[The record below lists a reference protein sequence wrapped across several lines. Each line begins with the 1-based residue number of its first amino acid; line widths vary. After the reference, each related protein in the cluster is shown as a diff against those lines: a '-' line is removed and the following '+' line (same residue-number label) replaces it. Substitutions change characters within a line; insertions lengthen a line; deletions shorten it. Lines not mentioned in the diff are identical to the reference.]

1 MIPLASDSGYDQV
14 VKKMKPTRRWTQARS
29 AALVLALV
37 FSSACAGGR
46 LGARTSGQTGIASWY
61 GADFHGRQTSNRE
74 IYNMYDMTA
83 AHPTLPFGTRVM
95 VTNLDNGRA
104 AEVRINDR
112 GPFMKNR
119 ILDLSYAAARLL
131 NMVGSGTAP
140 VRLEILGAALR
151 AAEGRY
157 IIQVGSFVD
166 EENAREL
173 KGRLGKKYGK
183 AFISATS
190 LSGQNYYRVRFRAD
204 EPSETE
210 RLAARLFA
218 DGFPILIC
226 KAD

>member
-1 MIPLASDSGYDQV
+1 M
-14 VKKMKPTRRWTQARS
+14 
-29 AALVLALV
+29 
-37 FSSACAGGR
+37 
-46 LGARTSGQTGIASWY
+46 
-61 GADFHGRQTSNRE
+61 
-74 IYNMYDMTA
+74 
-83 AHPTLPFGTRVM
+83 
-95 VTNLDNGRA
+95 
-104 AEVRINDR
+104 
-112 GPFMKNR
+112 
-119 ILDLSYAAARLL
+119 
-131 NMVGSGTAP
+131 
-140 VRLEILGAALR
+140 
-151 AAEGRY
+151 
-157 IIQVGSFVD
+157 IQVGSFVD